1 MYKITCNKC
10 EATYIGETSRNANS
24 RGKEHKND
32 YDNDRDNSIMLR
44 HTQLHHRHDVNKP
57 EYTMTVKQIYG
68 NKCMD
73 RQIAEAIQINNIPNL
88 DRINTK
94 IDYKQH
100 RLPRASL
107 TWE

>member
-1 MYKITCNKC
+1 
-10 EATYIGETSRNANS
+10 
-24 RGKEHKND
+24 
-32 YDNDRDNSIMLR
+32 
-44 HTQLHHRHDVNKP
+44 
-57 EYTMTVKQIYG
+57 MTVKQIYG

-73 RQIAEAIQINNIPNL
+73 RQIAEAIQTNNIPNL

-107 TWE
+107 TWEWLRATPQRGVSLNKGWIAEKLTQVSSKTSFQMYKISD